1 MNTKT
6 FGNCT
11 AENDA
16 VGPGGRQAF
25 VVVGVKVREKE
36 QGRQRRFGEGINA
49 KSGWQKALLCHV
61 AIVVADLRAIPVRA
75 FTPRGQSI
83 HDSLMAHIPPGFAAC
98 KRVKEG

>member
-1 MNTKT
+1 M
-6 FGNCT
+6 
-11 AENDA
+11 
-16 VGPGGRQAF
+16 GPGGRQAF

-75 FTPRGQSI
+75 FRVFMI
-83 HDSLMAHIPPGFAAC
+83 HGTSRTTC
-98 KRVKEG
+98 